1 MSATPRTPRTHRRDT
16 PPPRTGDGEAA
27 TLRGF
32 LDYLRA
38 SIASKVEG
46 APEPRVR
53 TAAVPSGTNLLGL
66 LHHLTHVERALFL
79 GEEVRNWPATFRA
92 APEDDVT
99 EVVARYRDAVERA
112 NRVLDRCTDLA
123 APLPR
128 PHRHGAPAPSVR
140 WALTHML
147 EETGRHAGHA
157 DILRELIDG
166 ATGR

>member
-1 MSATPRTPRTHRRDT
+1 MPTTTHRDRRRDT
-16 PPPRTGDGEAA
+16 PPPSTRSSETEV
-27 TLRGF
+27 LRGF

-38 SIASKVEG
+38 SIAAKVHG

-66 LHHLTHVERALFL
+66 LNHLTFVERSIFL
-79 GEEVRNWPATFRA
+79 GEDVIDWQATFHV
-92 APEDDVT
+92 APTDSVADVLS
-99 EVVARYRDAVERA
+99 RYREAVQRA
-112 NRVLDRCTDLA
+112 NEVLDGRTDLA
-123 APLPR
+123 APVTRPPR
-128 PHRHGAPAPSVR
+128 RAPSVR
-140 WALTHML
+140 WALTHMI